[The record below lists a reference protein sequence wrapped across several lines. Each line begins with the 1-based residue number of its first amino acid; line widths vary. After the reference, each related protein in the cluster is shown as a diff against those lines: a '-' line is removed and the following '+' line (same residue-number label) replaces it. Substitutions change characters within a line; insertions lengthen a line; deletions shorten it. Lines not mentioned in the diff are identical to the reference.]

1 MDSEIIST
9 TSIAQ
14 FTAEKGSE
22 FVICNITGKPYAT
35 QKGVARILEMPES
48 TLRGKLG
55 TRGLNDEGNGFQTIS
70 PIDGVVEHSGGNGSA
85 RAKLFS
91 AKDVLRLALDYN
103 PKVADLMAEGGAS
116 MYLLHLAGYKAK
128 LVEPESTQPQ
138 FDIPK
143 TLGEALLLAG
153 ELSNKLDIAQAKIEA
168 DSEATALGE
177 YLNKGEGLIG
187 IGEMARVLEIG
198 RNRFFIELRELGIM
212 LEGKTIPKQIFLD
225 RGYFKVTE
233 TLTNDRNIVMVTLVT
248 PKGQLYLAK
257 RHKQF
262 LANEWMIA
270 RVEREVN
277 LI

>member
-14 FTAEKGSE
+14 FTAEKDSE
-22 FVICNITGKPYAT
+22 FVICNTTGKPYAT

-48 TLRGKLG
+48 TLRGKLSA
-55 TRGLNDEGNGFQTIS
+55 RGLNDEANGLQPIL
-70 PIDGVVEHSGGNGSA
+70 PIDGVVEHSGGKGSA
-85 RAKLFS
+85 RAKLYS
-91 AKDVLRLALDYN
+91 AKDVFRLALDYN

-128 LVEPESTQPQ
+128 LVEPSAAPTYRE
-138 FDIPK
+138 I
-143 TLGEALLLAG
+143 ALLWAD
-153 ELSNKLDIAQAKIEA
+153 EKTRADIAEAKIEA

-187 IGEMARVLEIG
+187 IGEMARVFGVG
-198 RNRFFIELRELGIM
+198 RNRYFIELRECAIM
-212 LEGKTIPKQIFLD
+212 LQGKTIPYQHYLD
-225 RGYFKVTE
+225 WGYFKVTE
-233 TLTNDRNIVMVTLVT
+233 TLTNDHNIVMVTLVT

-277 LI
+277 LAG

>member
-1 MDSEIIST
+1 MSDNQIQVSNY
-9 TSIAQ
+9 Q

-22 FVICNITGKPYAT
+22 FVICNTTGKPHAT
-35 QKGVARILEMPES
+35 QIGLARILEMPES
-48 TLRGKLG
+48 TLRWKLNA
-55 TRGLNDEGNGFQTIS
+55 RSLNNEANGLQPIS
-70 PIDGVVEHSGGNGSA
+70 PFEGMVKFNDSNRISL
-85 RAKLFS
+85 AKLFS
-91 AKDVLRLALDYN
+91 AKDVFRLALDYN
-103 PKVADLMAEGGAS
+103 PKVADLMAEGGAN

-128 LVEPESTQPQ
+128 LVELQPQ
-138 FDIPK
+138 PPFDIPK

-153 ELSNKLDIAQAKIEA
+153 ELSNKLDIAQAKIET

-187 IGEMARVLEIG
+187 IGEIARVLEIG

-212 LEGKTIPKQIFLD
+212 LEGKTIPKQVFLD

-233 TLTNDRNIVMVTLVT
+233 TLKNDRNIVMVTLVT

-277 LI
+277 LAG